1 MHATSSW
8 DWEPAQPT
16 GSVQC
21 CGVIGSH
28 VCHYCTIASAVDCP
42 CENAVYSIP
51 LTENGREGSL
61 VTLVVFGDFFFFCI
75 FASTSTPG
83 LSPHVEA
90 DTNLL
95 NYVKMENY

>member
-61 VTLVVFGDFFFFCI
+61 VTLVVFGDFFFFSV
-75 FASTSTPG
+75 FLQVLLLQVYLHMWRQTQTS
-83 LSPHVEA
+83 
-90 DTNLL
+90 
-95 NYVKMENY
+95 